1 MVRKVFFVFLYKS
14 FVNNLI
20 NLNFHKAMIQIN
32 GLPLEKSDEII
43 LKAAYDT
50 ESIVIYTFACYLIEK
65 GNFYYHRTAM
75 KLMIHVF
82 QYIEGAYSTA
92 LYHLRC
98 LCLNEPDN
106 IDHMEMLLFFWNIPE
121 KLVNDE
127 EALSVSYKIIECDP
141 TNLAALDTISK
152 ICNL

>member
-1 MVRKVFFVFLYKS
+1 MFMYES
-14 FVNNLI
+14 FVNNII
-20 NLNFHKAMIQIN
+20 NLDFDKAMLQIS
-32 GLPLEKSDEII
+32 GLPLEKSGEII

-75 KLMIHVF
+75 ELMIHVF

-98 LCLNEPDN
+98 LCSDEPDN
-106 IDHMEMLLFFWNIPE
+106 IDNMEMLLFFWSIPE
-121 KLVNDE
+121 KLVSDE
-127 EALSVSYKIIECDP
+127 ETLSVSYKIIECDP
-141 TNLAALDTISK
+141 TNPAALDTISK
-152 ICNL
+152 ICDL